1 MNTTDQIK
9 QVGDAAIAGIEEVVR
24 QEIEALVHLS
34 PSTPTDTV
42 QPTNTVQPTDE
53 VANAV
58 EQDESD
64 EDSKDLE
71 EEEAEY
77 FLVVHKYEYGRLN
90 KKERRFVGTLSKAV
104 EAAKAFQAELAASG
118 YKIINKFGESIDIS
132 KILEQVGDYA

>member
-24 QEIEALVHLS
+24 QEIEALAHLS
-34 PSTPTDTV
+34 PSTPTD
-42 QPTNTVQPTDE
+42 TVQPTDE

-58 EQDESD
+58 EQDKSD
-64 EDSKDLE
+64 EASKDL